1 MARSYGRPSGRA
13 VVTGLGCITPIGH
26 SVAEFWSSL
35 TAGVSGVRR
44 IALFDPSD
52 LDCQIAAEVKEWD
65 PSRYM
70 DVKAARRAAR
80 FSQFAVAAA
89 AQAVA
94 DAGIAIDDANRD
106 DVAIVMN
113 TGGGGVDVIA
123 DTQTV
128 YLEKGAARVGPLT
141 VPAMA
146 PNMASCQVAIN
157 LGIRGP
163 TITSVA
169 ACAAGIFAF
178 VEAKR
183 LIDLGEAD
191 VIIAGGAEANIIP
204 ISIAAMANMRALSRR
219 NDEPERAC
227 RPFDLH
233 RDGFVYG
240 EGAAAMVVERLEHAQ
255 ARGARIYAELA
266 GGAITCDAYHITAP
280 DPSGDAAAL
289 AIQRALKAA
298 SLQPEEVDC
307 VVAHGTGTPLNDA
320 AETAAIKRALGE
332 HAYRVAITAPK
343 SMVGHQLGAAG
354 AVSALTAV
362 LSIRDGV
369 IPPTI
374 NLETPDPDCDL
385 DYVPLAARRAPVQ
398 VALANGFGF
407 GGQNG
412 VVAFR
417 QLDGDAG
424 TGG

>member
-1 MARSYGRPSGRA
+1 MVRA
-13 VVTGLGCITPIGH
+13 VVTGLGCVTPIGH
-26 SVAEFWSSL
+26 GVSEFWSNL
-35 TAGVSGVRR
+35 TAGVSGVKR
-44 IALFDPSD
+44 ITLFDPSD
-52 LDCQIAAEVKEWD
+52 QDCRIAAEVKDWD
-65 PSRYM
+65 PTRYM
-70 DVKAARRAAR
+70 EAKSARRAAR

-89 AQAVA
+89 RQAVE
-94 DAGIAIDDANRD
+94 DSGLAITDANRD

-123 DTQTV
+123 DGEKT
-128 YLEKGAARVGPLT
+128 YLEKGAARVGPFT

-157 LGIRGP
+157 LGVRGP

-178 VEAKR
+178 VDAKR
-183 LIDLGEAD
+183 LLDLGETE
-191 VIIAGGAEANIIP
+191 VVIAGGAEANIIP
-204 ISIAAMANMRALSRR
+204 ISIAAMANMRALSTR

-227 RPFDLH
+227 RPFDRD

-240 EGAAAMVVERLEHAQ
+240 EGAAAMVVETLEHAQ
-255 ARGARIYAELA
+255 RRGARIYAELA
-266 GGAITCDAYHITAP
+266 GGAVTSDAFHITAP
-280 DPSGDAAAL
+280 DPSGEAAAM
-289 AIQRALKAA
+289 AITRALKAS
-298 SLQPEEVDC
+298 SLQPDEVDC
-307 VVAHGTGTPLNDA
+307 IVAHGTGTPLNDA

-332 HAYRVAITAPK
+332 HAYRVAVTGPK

-362 LSIRDGV
+362 LAIRDGV

-374 NLETPDPDCDL
+374 NLETPDPECDL
-385 DYVPLAARRAPVQ
+385 DYVPLTARRTPVR

-412 VVAFR
+412 VVAIKRFEE
-417 QLDGDAG
+417 A
-424 TGG
+424 

>member
-1 MARSYGRPSGRA
+1 MVRA
-13 VVTGLGCITPIGH
+13 VITGLGCITPIGH
-26 SVAEFWSSL
+26 GVGEFWSSL
-35 TAGVSGVRR
+35 VSGVSGVRR
-44 IALFDPSD
+44 ITLFDPSD
-52 LDCQIAAEVKEWD
+52 QQCQIAAEVKDWD
-65 PSRYM
+65 PTRYM
-70 DVKAARRAAR
+70 EAKAARRAAR

-89 AQAVA
+89 RQAV
-94 DAGIAIDDANRD
+94 DHSGFGITDANRD
-106 DVAIVMN
+106 DIAIVMN

-123 DTQTV
+123 DGEKT
-128 YLEKGAARVGPLT
+128 YLEKGADRVGPFT
-141 VPAMA
+141 VPAYA

-157 LGIRGP
+157 LGVRGP

-178 VEAKR
+178 VDAKR
-183 LIDLGEAD
+183 LLDLGETE
-191 VIIAGGAEANIIP
+191 VVIAGGAEANIIP
-204 ISIAAMANMRALSRR
+204 ISVAAMANMRALSTR

-240 EGAAAMVVERLEHAQ
+240 EGAAAMVIETLEHAL

-266 GGAITCDAYHITAP
+266 GGAVTADAYHIAAA
-280 DPSGDAAAL
+280 DPTGDAATM
-289 AIQRALKAA
+289 AISRALKAA
-298 SLQPEEVDC
+298 ALRPDEVDC
-307 VVAHGTGTPLNDA
+307 IVAHGTGTPLNDA

-362 LSIRDGV
+362 MAIHEGV
-369 IPPTI
+369 VPPTI
-374 NLETPDPDCDL
+374 NLETPDPECDL
-385 DYVPLAARRAPVQ
+385 DYVPLTARRVATH

-412 VVAFR
+412 VVAFKSFA
-417 QLDGDAG
+417 DG
-424 TGG
+424 GGS

>member
-1 MARSYGRPSGRA
+1 MVRA
-13 VVTGLGCITPIGH
+13 VITGLGCITPIGH
-26 SVAEFWSSL
+26 AVGEFWSNL
-35 TAGVSGVRR
+35 TSGVSGVKR
-44 IALFDPSD
+44 ITLFDPSD
-52 LDCQIAAEVKEWD
+52 RECQIAAEVKEWD
-65 PSRYM
+65 PTRYM
-70 DVKAARRAAR
+70 EPKAAKRAAR

-89 AQAVA
+89 RQAV
-94 DAGIAIDDANRD
+94 DDSGLGFTDANRD

-123 DTQTV
+123 EGEKT
-128 YLEKGAARVGPLT
+128 YLEKGAARVGPFT
-141 VPAMA
+141 VPTMA

-157 LGIRGP
+157 LGVRGP

-178 VEAKR
+178 VDAKR
-183 LIDLGEAD
+183 LLDLGETE
-191 VIIAGGAEANIIP
+191 VVIAGGAEANIIP
-204 ISIAAMANMRALSRR
+204 VSIAAMANMRALSTR

-240 EGAAAMVVERLEHAQ
+240 EGGAAMVVETLDHAR

-266 GGAITCDAYHITAP
+266 GGAVTSDAFHITAP
-280 DPSGDAAAL
+280 DPTGEAAAM
-289 AIQRALKAA
+289 AISRALKAA
-298 SLQPEEVDC
+298 SLKAEEVDC

-320 AETAAIKRALGE
+320 AETAAIKHALGE
-332 HAYRVAITAPK
+332 TAYGVAITGPK

-362 LSIRDGV
+362 LAIRDGV
-369 IPPTI
+369 VPPTI

-385 DYVPLAARRAPVQ
+385 DYVPLKVRHMPVR

-417 QLDGDAG
+417 RFEEA
-424 TGG
+424 

>member
-1 MARSYGRPSGRA
+1 MVRA
-13 VVTGLGCITPIGH
+13 VITGLGCVTPIGH
-26 SVAEFWSSL
+26 SVGEFWPAL

-44 IALFDPSD
+44 ITLFDPSD
-52 LDCQIAAEVKEWD
+52 QECQIAAEVKGWD
-65 PSRYM
+65 PTRYM
-70 DVKAARRAAR
+70 EAKAARRAAR

-89 AQAVA
+89 RQAV
-94 DAGIAIDDANRD
+94 DDSGFGITDANRD

-123 DTQTV
+123 DGEKT
-128 YLEKGAARVGPLT
+128 YLEKGAARVGPFT
-141 VPAMA
+141 VPAYA

-157 LGIRGP
+157 LGVRGP

-178 VEAKR
+178 VDAKR
-183 LIDLGEAD
+183 LLDLGETE
-191 VIIAGGAEANIIP
+191 VVIAGGAEANIIP
-204 ISIAAMANMRALSRR
+204 ISVAAMANMRALSTR

-240 EGAAAMVVERLEHAQ
+240 EGAAAMVIETREHAL

-266 GGAITCDAYHITAP
+266 AGAITADAYHITAP
-280 DPSGDAAAL
+280 DPSGEAASM
-289 AIQRALKAA
+289 AIRRALKAA
-298 SLQPEEVDC
+298 ALQPEDVDC
-307 VVAHGTGTPLNDA
+307 IVAHGTGTPLNDA

-332 HAYRVAITAPK
+332 HAYGVAITAPK

-354 AVSALTAV
+354 AVSALAAV
-362 LSIRDGV
+362 MAIQDGL

-374 NLETPDPDCDL
+374 NLETADPECDL
-385 DYVPLAARRAPVQ
+385 DYVPLTARRAPVR

-417 QLDGDAG
+417 RFDNDGRS
-424 TGG
+424 

>member
-1 MARSYGRPSGRA
+1 MTSKRRA
-13 VVTGLGCITPIGH
+13 VITGLGCVTPIGEG
-26 SVAEFWSSL
+26 VDAFWRSL
-35 TAGVSGVRR
+35 TAGRSGIAR
-44 IALFDPSD
+44 ISLFDPSD
-52 LDCQIAAEVKEWD
+52 LDCQIAAEVKDWD
-65 PSRYM
+65 PARHM
-70 DVKAARRAAR
+70 DPKAAKRAAR

-89 AQAVA
+89 REAVE
-94 DAGIAIDDANRD
+94 DSELRIDDGNRD
-106 DVAIVMN
+106 DIAIVMN

-123 DTQTV
+123 DGQTV
-128 YLEKGAARVGPLT
+128 YLEKGAARVGPMT

-146 PNMASCQVAIN
+146 PNMASCQVGMN

-191 VIIAGGAEANIIP
+191 VVVTGGSEANIIP
-204 ISIAAMANMRALSRR
+204 VAVAAMANMRALSTR

-227 RPFDLH
+227 RPFDKD

-240 EGAAAMVVERLEHAQ
+240 EGSAAMVVETLEHAQ
-255 ARGARIYAELA
+255 KRGARIYAELL
-266 GGAITCDAYHITAP
+266 GGAVTGDAYHITAP
-280 DPSGDAAAL
+280 EPSGYGAGL
-289 AIQRALKAA
+289 AISRALKRAGI
-298 SLQPEEVDC
+298 QPDEVDM

-332 HAYRVAITAPK
+332 HAYKVAVTGPK

-362 LSIRDGV
+362 LAIRDGV
-369 IPPTI
+369 APPTI
-374 NLETPDPDCDL
+374 NLETPDPECDL
-385 DYVPLAARRAPVQ
+385 DYVPLTARRMPVRT
-398 VALANGFGF
+398 ALANGFGF

-412 VVAFR
+412 VIVFR
-417 QLDGDAG
+417 SPDGDAG
-424 TGG
+424 AA

>member
-1 MARSYGRPSGRA
+1 MVRA

-26 SVAEFWSSL
+26 SVAEFWSNLS
-35 TAGVSGVRR
+35 AGVSGVRP
-44 IALFDPSD
+44 ITLFDASD
-52 LDCQIAAEVKEWD
+52 QDCRIAAEVTDWD
-65 PSRYM
+65 PTRYM
-70 DVKAARRAAR
+70 EPKAAKRAAR

-89 AQAVA
+89 RQAV
-94 DAGIAIDDANRD
+94 DDSGLSITNANRD
-106 DVAIVMN
+106 DIAIVMN

-123 DTQTV
+123 EGEKV
-128 YLEKGAARVGPLT
+128 YLEKGAARVGPFT

-157 LGIRGP
+157 LGVRGP

-178 VEAKR
+178 VDAKR
-183 LIDLGEAD
+183 LLDLGETE
-191 VIIAGGAEANIIP
+191 VVIAGGAEANIIP
-204 ISIAAMANMRALSRR
+204 VAIAAMANMRALSTR

-227 RPFDLH
+227 RPFDRG

-240 EGAAAMVVERLEHAQ
+240 EGGAAMVIETLDHAR

-266 GGAITCDAYHITAP
+266 GGAVTSDAFHITAP
-280 DPSGDAAAL
+280 DPSGEAAAM
-289 AIQRALKAA
+289 AITRALKAA
-298 SLQPEEVDC
+298 SIRPDEIDC

-332 HAYRVAITAPK
+332 HAYRVAVTGPK

-362 LSIRDGV
+362 MSIGEDI

-374 NLETPDPDCDL
+374 NLETPDPECDL
-385 DYVPLAARRAPVQ
+385 DYVPLKSRATPVH
-398 VALANGFGF
+398 VAIANGFGF

-412 VVAFR
+412 VVAFTEH
-417 QLDGDAG
+417 GK
-424 TGG
+424 